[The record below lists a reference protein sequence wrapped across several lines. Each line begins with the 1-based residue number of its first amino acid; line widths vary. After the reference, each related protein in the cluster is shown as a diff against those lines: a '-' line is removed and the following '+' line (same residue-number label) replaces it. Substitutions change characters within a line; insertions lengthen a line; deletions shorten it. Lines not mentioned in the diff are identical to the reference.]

1 MTTSTFS
8 CFSSVFGFIVAA
20 ISFFAFIINIWRSH
34 LPSNKIKVLESLL
47 DETETYFKKAVEEG
61 LLTEL
66 TFVHRTERRLAMSMP
81 SVHCPDLALTSYP
94 QIEVT
99 AINLRQDYVEF
110 FRGTSTAI
118 GTACQTLK
126 KLRAQVITSS
136 EQGRLRRLE
145 EMQSPHCNSLPTS
158 TLFIHSQGECHPSDP
173 EYAPEVPRPSSC
185 PPVFVKWK
193 PADMR
198 RIFAQSNPPRNL
210 TQSDLDV
217 RTADAQTCASTVHTS
232 VTLEPGA

>member
-20 ISFFAFIINIWRSH
+20 ISLFAFIINMWRSH

-66 TFVHRTERRLAMSMP
+66 TFVHRTDRRLAILRSRT
-81 SVHCPDLALTSYP
+81 HDLRSRAYN
-94 QIEVT
+94 

-145 EMQSPHCNSLPTS
+145 EMQSLHCNSLPTS
-158 TLFIHSQGECHPSDP
+158 TLSIHSQGECHPSDLGHIP
-173 EYAPEVPRPSSC
+173 ELINLLPDP
-185 PPVFVKWK
+185 F
-193 PADMR
+193 
-198 RIFAQSNPPRNL
+198 RNL